1 MRLPG
6 YRRLLV
12 AYTLNELAW
21 SIGSIALALLVYR
34 RTGSTWGATAFFMS
48 SQFVPALISPALV
61 TRLDGLAARRVL
73 AGLYLSQGLV
83 MVGLTW
89 VTSNF
94 ALVPVLALALLG
106 GILAVTARAI
116 ARAATAAVI
125 APAQLLREGN
135 AITNA
140 GFAICIMAGPAI
152 GGALVLAGGTSTA
165 LLADGGIFV
174 AITLTLVTASGL
186 PEALPKH
193 DRSAGRLRA
202 AIALANKD
210 PVIRGL
216 MGLQVLALILF
227 TMSVPVEVVFAQH
240 SLHAGAGGYGALLSA
255 WGAGAVAG
263 SAAYARWRAS
273 PTRRLI
279 AYSSVA
285 LGIGFLV
292 MAAAPSLAVAI
303 IGSALGGIGNGVE
316 AVAART
322 ALQERVQRRWMALMM
337 SLNESLFQAV
347 PGAGILLGGAIAA
360 LSGPRA
366 AFAVS
371 GAGALLIAGLA
382 PIAMRASSDAPLTAP
397 SGPDKV
403 G

>member
-89 VTSNF
+89 VASNF

-125 APAQLLREGN
+125 APARLLREGN

-186 PEALPKH
+186 REALPKH
-193 DRSAGRLRA
+193 DRGAGRLRA

-210 PVIRGL
+210 PVIRAL
-216 MGLQVLALILF
+216 MGLQVVALILF

-240 SLHAGAGGYGALLSA
+240 SLRAGAAGYGALLSA

-263 SAAYARWRAS
+263 SAMYARWRAS
-273 PTRRLI
+273 PTGRLI

-303 IGSALGGIGNGVE
+303 VGSALGGIGNGVE

-322 ALQERVQRRWMALMM
+322 ALQERVQQRWMALMM

-382 PIAMRASSDAPLTAP
+382 PIAMRASSNAPLTAA

>member
-1 MRLPG
+1 MRLTG

-34 RTGSTWGATAFFMS
+34 RTGSTWGATAFFLS

-61 TRLDGLAARRVL
+61 TRLDRLAARRVL

-89 VTSNF
+89 VASNF
-94 ALVPVLALALLG
+94 TLVAVLALALLW

-125 APAQLLREGN
+125 APARLLREGN
-135 AITNA
+135 AIMNA

-152 GGALVLAGGTSTA
+152 GGAMVVAGGTSTA

-186 PEALPKH
+186 PEALPT
-193 DRSAGRLRA
+193 RARVAGRLRA
-202 AIALANKD
+202 AMALANKD
-210 PVIRGL
+210 PVIRAL
-216 MGLQVLALILF
+216 IGLQVLALVFF
-227 TMSVPVEVVFAQH
+227 TMSVPAEVVFAQH
-240 SLHAGAGGYGALLSA
+240 SLRAGAGGYGALLSA

-263 SAAYARWRAS
+263 SAAYARWRAL
-273 PTRRLI
+273 PVGRLI
-279 AYSSVA
+279 ACSSAA
-285 LGIGFLV
+285 LGIGFVV

-303 IGSALGGIGNGVE
+303 VGSALGGIGNGVE

-322 ALQERVQRRWMALMM
+322 ALQERLHERWMALMM
-337 SLNESLFQAV
+337 SLNESMFQAV

-360 LSGPRA
+360 LAGPRA
-366 AFAVS
+366 AFAVG
-371 GAGALLIAGLA
+371 GAGGLVIAALA
-382 PIAMRASSDAPLTAP
+382 PIAMRASSNAPLAAA
-397 SGPDKV
+397 SDPDKAP
-403 G
+403 